1 MPNRTKQALEASLKK
16 LLLEK
21 PLDRITIQDLA
32 ADSGISRMTFYY
44 HFQDIYDL
52 VEWVC
57 YEDAVKALKGKKTY
71 DTWQKG
77 FLQIFEAVLENKPF
91 VMNAYRCISR
101 EKIENY
107 LYKLTYGLIRSV
119 VDEKAEGFAV
129 TEEEKTFIAEFYKYG
144 FVGVMLD
151 WIQGGMKADYAKIVE
166 KISITMQGNISGS
179 IRNFAGQRRT

>member
-1 MPNRTKQALEASLKK
+1 M
-16 LLLEK
+16 
-21 PLDRITIQDLA
+21 
-32 ADSGISRMTFYY
+32 
-44 HFQDIYDL
+44 
-52 VEWVC
+52 
-57 YEDAVKALKGKKTY
+57 
-71 DTWQKG
+71 
-77 FLQIFEAVLENKPF
+77 QIFEAVLENKPF

-119 VDEKAEGFAV
+119 VEEKAEGFAV